1 MKTKDLVKPGIKLS
15 RRSFIKALGTS
26 LTGMIGLANISL
38 LSNRDDAMG
47 RPPTVGP
54 SDVSYVVLPDTQYY
68 CSQDN
73 GIFQRMTQW
82 IVDNLNTYN
91 IKMVLHEGD
100 IVNDPTRIRQWE
112 VAKEAIDN
120 LDRNS
125 IPALL
130 SLGNHDAVS
139 VREPIDFRRYFP
151 SSRYSVLEERINSI
165 TDHGTYDGNPE
176 NAYLQQK
183 FGQDLFLYL
192 TLEFAPRQSVV
203 DWVRNVIKSHDH
215 SFVVIVT
222 HLFLY
227 HDGSL
232 SGIKH
237 PHNPYIYG
245 LQNCHT
251 GENLW
256 KQLVS
261 QSPAIK
267 MVHSGHHVNGPYSA
281 LRKGRGVTGNSVY
294 QQYTNYQDIY
304 NGGDGWMKLI
314 TINTEKWVSGVSTY
328 TPCKDKWSGRP
339 RENYDLKFD
348 RWSS

>member
-1 MKTKDLVKPGIKLS
+1 MKAKDLVQSGIKLS
-15 RRSFIKALGTS
+15 RRNFLKVLGTS
-26 LTGMIGLANISL
+26 FAGLVGLANTQL
-38 LSNRDDAMG
+38 LTNRDDATG

-54 SDVSYVVLPDTQYY
+54 SDMSYVVLPDTQYY
-68 CSQDN
+68 CSQNN
-73 GIFQRMTQW
+73 GIFQRMTHW

-112 VAKEAIDN
+112 VAKEAIDS

-130 SLGNHDAVS
+130 SLGNHDAVT

-151 SSRYSVLEERINSI
+151 SSRYSVLEERLNSI

-183 FGQDLFLYL
+183 FGPDVFLYL

-203 DWVRNVIKSHDH
+203 DWARNVIESHSN

-227 HDGSL
+227 PDGSL

-237 PHNPYIYG
+237 PHNPDISG
-245 LQNCHT
+245 LTGYNT
-251 GENLW
+251 GEDLW
-256 KQLVS
+256 KDLIS
-261 QSPAIK
+261 QSPNIK
-267 MVHSGHHVNGPYSA
+267 VVHSGHHVNGPYSA
-281 LRKGRGVTGNSVY
+281 LREDRGVAGNSVY
-294 QQYTNYQDIY
+294 LQYMNYQNMY
-304 NGGDGWMKLI
+304 NGGDGWMRLV
-314 TINTEKWVSGVSTY
+314 TINTEKWTGKVSTY
-328 TPCKDKWSGRP
+328 TPIEDTWSTQP
-339 RENYDLKFD
+339 LEKYVLKFD
-348 RWSS
+348 R